1 MKVLYV
7 NSLYPPDVGGGA
19 EIALKAMVQGFRQ
32 RGQNVAVLTTHGGAG
47 VLREQVDGV
56 PVYRMG
62 NKNVYWH
69 FPPQVRPAWQRTLWH
84 TIDSCNLP
92 MAYQAGALIDEIG
105 PDLIVCHN
113 LAGISA
119 AVWARAEQ
127 RRIPIV
133 QVLHDY
139 YHLCPKVTMFR
150 NDSPCAGP
158 CGSCSMFRL
167 PQRRASQAVSAV
179 IGVSRAVLDTHLAH
193 GLFAN
198 AGVKAVV
205 HNARALP
212 APPERAGADAARP
225 FTVGYIGGL
234 TEIKGV
240 HRLLQAFGR
249 LAKTA
254 SRPMQLLIAGTGK
267 DEVVAPLKREHA
279 ADNVRFLGHVN
290 PVEFF
295 AGLDVCVVP
304 SLWSEPLGLVV
315 FEAIASGV
323 PVVGARRGG
332 IPEMLQHE
340 VNGLLYE
347 PNETGALE
355 QALQRLMDD
364 TGLLLA
370 LRASGRASVAR
381 FLDPERMLNE
391 YEAIY
396 ARLLQGRADGA
407 RNDRVRLSPPR
418 PTTARPGRD

>member
-1 MKVLYV
+1 MRVLYI

-19 EIALKAMVQGFRQ
+19 EIALAAMVQGFRR
-32 RGQNVAVLTTHGGAG
+32 RGQDAVVLTTHGGAG

-62 NKNVYWH
+62 NKNVYWF
-69 FPPQVRPAWQRTLWH
+69 FPPRARPAWQRTLWH
-84 TIDSCNLP
+84 AVDSANLP
-92 MAYQAGALIDEIG
+92 MAYQAAALIDEIAPG
-105 PDLIVCHN
+105 LIVCHN

-127 RRIPIV
+127 RGIPVV

-150 NDSPCAGP
+150 NDRLCATP
-158 CGSCSMFRL
+158 CGGCSVFRL
-167 PQRRASQAVSAV
+167 PHRRASKAVSAV
-179 IGVSRAVLDTHLAH
+179 VGVSRAVLDTHLRH
-193 GLFAN
+193 GLFAD
-198 AGVKAVV
+198 AGIKAVV

-212 APPERAGADAARP
+212 APVPRVAADPARP

-254 SRPMQLLIAGTGK
+254 SRPVQLLVAGTGK
-267 DEVVAPLKREHA
+267 EEFVAPLQREHA
-279 ADNVRFLGHVN
+279 GDTVRFVGHAD

-304 SLWSEPLGLVV
+304 SLWNEPLGLVV

-347 PNETGALE
+347 PTEAGALE
-355 QALQRLMDD
+355 RALQRLMDD
-364 TGLLLA
+364 AALLRS
-370 LRASGRASVAR
+370 LRAAGRPSVAR
-381 FLDPERMLNE
+381 FLDPGRMLSE

-396 ARLLQGRADGA
+396 ARVLQDRAQGARAEPVPLAAPSPSTAQGRD
-407 RNDRVRLSPPR
+407 
-418 PTTARPGRD
+418 